1 MPLLK
6 RKVFEKAKVPEY
18 LRDDEEVF
26 HCEVTN
32 EIFRD
37 YEYVIDLLF

>member
-1 MPLLK
+1 MPLL
-6 RKVFEKAKVPEY
+6 RKKAFEISSMPEY

-26 HCEVTN
+26 LCEVTN

-37 YEYVIDLLF
+37 YE

>member
-6 RKVFEKAKVPEY
+6 KKSFETTSLPEF

-26 HCEVTN
+26 LCEVTN

-37 YEYVIDLLF
+37 YE